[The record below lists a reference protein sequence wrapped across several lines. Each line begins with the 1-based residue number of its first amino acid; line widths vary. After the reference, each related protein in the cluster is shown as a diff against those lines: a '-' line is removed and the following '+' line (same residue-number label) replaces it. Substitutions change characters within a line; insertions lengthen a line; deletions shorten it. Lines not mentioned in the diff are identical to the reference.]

1 MPRALVIG
9 SEGNIGAPLVRRLRE
24 DGYEVLET
32 DIRPG
37 TGGGYLMADI
47 NHPVVRLSIS
57 PASANHFLLPVLM
70 TANAQRMDKA
80 LLSVA
85 CISYYNPTTGK
96 WEDLESTVSILG
108 LTVSTPLW
116 HFSTYRV
123 SSEGKAGW

>member
-1 MPRALVIG
+1 
-9 SEGNIGAPLVRRLRE
+9 
-24 DGYEVLET
+24 
-32 DIRPG
+32 
-37 TGGGYLMADI
+37 
-47 NHPVVRLSIS
+47 
-57 PASANHFLLPVLM
+57 M

-96 WEDLESTVSILG
+96 WEDLGSTVSILG